1 MIETFPYP
9 IFEAARVA
17 FLKALQDAPNTRKT
31 YASGLSLFE
40 CFLEERGYGGGQD
53 SRARL
58 SVDAFDDDLLEAFYR
73 WLTSR
78 EYSKFSVRTYVAA
91 VSAFLTYLLSH
102 DQLPP
107 TFSMEKAKA
116 KLRRP
121 MKRTPYPVPIPDPE
135 LPRII
140 EYYDKLPLPEGNT
153 RRDHLEQ
160 LRLLRSRAIV
170 HTLYA
175 SAGRIAEVAALDR
188 KDVANGRRSE
198 ALITGKGDKQRFIYL
213 TPEAQQAIAAYVAA
227 RQDTFQPLFISHGR
241 DYGSRLSKVSIWA
254 TVKRAAKTLG
264 MEVTPHDFR
273 HFRARQMLDEGAPLE
288 AIQDILGHADISTT
302 RRVYAQYS
310 KPSIREIFTR
320 ATLSPDE
327 ALQKHQQRQREE
339 AERARRGR

>member
-1 MIETFPYP
+1 MSETFSYP
-9 IFEAARVA
+9 TFEEGRGA
-17 FLKALQDAPNTRKT
+17 FLEALQDDPNTRKT

-40 CFLEERGYGGGQD
+40 RFLQERGYGDGRD
-53 SRARL
+53 SPACL
-58 SVDAFDDDLLEAFYR
+58 SVETFEDDVLEAFYR
-73 WLTSR
+73 WLRER

-102 DQLPP
+102 DRLPS

-121 MKRTPYPVPIPDPE
+121 MKRSPYPVPIPDPE

-140 EYYDKLPLPEGNT
+140 EYYDKLPLPEGDR
-153 RRDHLEQ
+153 RRDHLER

-188 KDVANGRRSE
+188 KGVADGRRSE
-198 ALITGKGDKQRFIYL
+198 VLITGKGDKQRFIYL

-227 RQDTFQPLFISHGR
+227 RRDAFQPLFVSHGR

-310 KPSIREIFTR
+310 KPSIRGIFSRT
-320 ATLSPDE
+320 TLSPDE
-327 ALQKHQQRQREE
+327 ALQKHQERQREE